1 MIWKIFEIG
10 FKKWMANGIVF
21 ESINNGVVL
30 IFFMNSKIL
39 YDFLK
44 IYKLETTELE

>member
-1 MIWKIFEIG
+1 
-10 FKKWMANGIVF
+10 MANGIVF